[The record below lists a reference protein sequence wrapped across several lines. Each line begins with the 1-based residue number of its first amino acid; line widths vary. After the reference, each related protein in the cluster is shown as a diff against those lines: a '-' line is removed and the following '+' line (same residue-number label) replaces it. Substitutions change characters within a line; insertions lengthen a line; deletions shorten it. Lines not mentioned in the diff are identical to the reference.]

1 MHIGAVRVIEFERV
15 VIFFT
20 LCLLTVRMISR
31 QGVIQGALGGMQAFA
46 EVIGPLAFGGL
57 FTWGNSELDF
67 PQLPYYVGTG
77 VLLIGIVIASHIPR
91 RGVAEGEAAASATE
105 SDDAGLVDGV
115 KEEEADGDSAFVS
128 AAQSG
133 SGQVGAYMRL
143 GAESSPRRLTVHA
156 GGSVQGGM

>member
-1 MHIGAVRVIEFERV
+1 MLVCDIVSQ
-15 VIFFT
+15 
-20 LCLLTVRMISR
+20 L

-91 RGVAEGEAAASATE
+91 RGVADGDAAAGDAVATG
-105 SDDAGLVDGV
+105 DGAVLVDGV
-115 KEEEADGDSAFVS
+115 KVVETGGDDAFTSVKPN
-128 AAQSG
+128 G
-133 SGQVGAYMRL
+133 GDDTGAYTRL

-156 GGSVQGGM
+156 GGSVQGGV

>member
-1 MHIGAVRVIEFERV
+1 MQMGAARVIELERV
-15 VIFFT
+15 AIFPHIFAY
-20 LCLLTVRMISR
+20 RSYDPR

-91 RGVAEGEAAASATE
+91 RGVADGEAAASAGAT
-105 SDDAGLVDGV
+105 DDEAGLVDGV
-115 KEEEADGDSAFVS
+115 KDEEADGGSAFVK
-128 AAQSG
+128 ATQSG
-133 SGQVGAYMRL
+133 VGEVGAYTRL
-143 GAESSPRRLTVHA
+143 GADSSPRRLTVHA